1 MAGLTVHD
9 VVSVVVAALL
19 IAGVAVEILCCL
31 GVLVMRSAYARLHY
45 SAPAGLGALLLA
57 IAILL
62 REGFSL
68 IGDKAL
74 LVAVFVLVS
83 SPVLSHVTARAAR
96 IREHGDVSAGEG
108 REVQP

>member
-1 MAGLTVHD
+1 MSAVTHG
-9 VVSVVVAALL
+9 VVVGLL
-19 IAGVAVEILCCL
+19 VVGVAVEIFCSV

-45 SAPAGLGALLLA
+45 AAPAGLGALLLA

-74 LVAVFVLVS
+74 LIAVFVILS
-83 SPVLSHVTARAAR
+83 APVLSHVTARAAR
-96 IREHGDVSAGEG
+96 IRELGDVPPPERQRSGE
-108 REVQP
+108 